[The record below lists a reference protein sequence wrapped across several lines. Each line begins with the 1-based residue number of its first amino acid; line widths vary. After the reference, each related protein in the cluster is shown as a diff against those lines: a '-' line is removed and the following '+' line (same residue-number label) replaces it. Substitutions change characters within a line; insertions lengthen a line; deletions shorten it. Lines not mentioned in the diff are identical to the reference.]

1 MNWKSNRNKFGSVLS
16 RNIELASELEEVEFF
31 EFPKENLPKES
42 LQGKFLREIWEL
54 RVKLDLSE
62 MSWKSI
68 RNKFGSVLST
78 EIILAIE
85 LDEVKIFE
93 FPKENLPKEKL
104 QGNFLRKI

>member
-1 MNWKSNRNKFGSVLS
+1 M
-16 RNIELASELEEVEFF
+16 ASDFEEVEFF

-42 LQGKFLREIWEL
+42 LRQNFLREIWEL

-62 MSWKSI
+62 MSWKSN

-78 EIILAIE
+78 KIIGAIE

-93 FPKENLPKEKL
+93 FPKENLPKESL
-104 QGNFLRKI
+104 RQNFYRKISTRSKTS